1 MLGPF
6 RILPTTGPAETS
18 PRSPSTPATSALN
31 GEVRPATPPL
41 MTPCATDPRNSR
53 QSNPAAKGLTKPPDR
68 ANPDPGRRNPTVT
81 LTHLTNARI
90 VDGTAPEPTEPMTVV
105 LENDRIREVSPRP
118 LPPNSAR
125 VIDLRGHILMPGL
138 IDCHVHIVAI
148 TASLAQNATLPD
160 SLVMARSIKLQHEM
174 LMRGF
179 TTVRDVGGAD
189 HGQVLASNEGTVMGP
204 RLIIAGKALSQSGGH
219 CDFRGRFNNNPN
231 VFESRLG
238 ALGRLCDGVAEVRRA
253 AREEI
258 KAGATFIKIM
268 ANGGVASPTDPIH
281 FLGFAREEI
290 AAAVEEANNAGT
302 YVSAHL
308 YTDVAIRR
316 AVECGVHSLEHCNL
330 IQSQTAE
337 FAAGQGAFAVPTL
350 VTYDK
355 LFEEGEALG
364 IGPESVAKIDSVR
377 LAGLHSLEI
386 MHNAA
391 LPMAYGTDLL
401 GAMHRHQSEEFV
413 IRGRILPA
421 QTVIA
426 SAAGIAAK
434 LCRMEGQ
441 IGTIAPGAFA
451 DLVVVDGNP
460 LNDLSLLTGQGKH
473 MPLIFKSGEIV
484 KNLV

>member
-1 MLGPF
+1 MSL
-6 RILPTTGPAETS
+6 I
-18 PRSPSTPATSALN
+18 
-31 GEVRPATPPL
+31 
-41 MTPCATDPRNSR
+41 
-53 QSNPAAKGLTKPPDR
+53 
-68 ANPDPGRRNPTVT
+68 
-81 LTHLTNARI
+81 HLINARI
-90 VDGTAPEPTEPMTVV
+90 VDGTTPEPTEPMTVV
-105 LENDRIREVSPRP
+105 LEGDRIREVSRNPSSRG
-118 LPPNSAR
+118 SAG
-125 VIDLRGHILMPGL
+125 VIDLRGHVLMPGL
-138 IDCHVHIVAI
+138 IDCHVHIVAVL
-148 TASLAQNATLPD
+148 ASLGQNATLPD

-189 HGQVLASNEGTVMGP
+189 HGQVVASQEGSVLGP

-231 VFESRLG
+231 VFETRLG

-258 KAGATFIKIM
+258 KAGASFVKIM

-281 FLGFAREEI
+281 FLGFSRQEV
-290 AAAVEEANNAGT
+290 AAAVEEAASAGT
-302 YVSAHL
+302 YVAAHL

-330 IQSQTAE
+330 IETETAK
-337 FAAGQGAFAVPTL
+337 FAAAQGAFAVPTL

-364 IGPESVAKIDSVR
+364 IGAESVAKIDNVR
-377 LAGLHSLEI
+377 LAGMHSLEI
-386 MHNAA
+386 MQRAG

-401 GAMHRHQSEEFV
+401 GPMHRHQSEEFV
-413 IRGRILPA
+413 IRGRVLSA

-426 SAAGIAAK
+426 AATGIAAK

-441 IGTIAPGAFA
+441 IGTIVPGAFA
-451 DLVVVDGNP
+451 DLVVIDGDP
-460 LNDLSLLTGQGKH
+460 LRDLSRLTGQGKH
-473 MPLIFKSGEIV
+473 MKLIFKSGEIV
-484 KNLV
+484 KNLL